1 MSSVTTRHASG
12 VSVVVVRDTPMDG
25 TSHVNGLGAW
35 VSSSDW
41 TIDTSGATEGTYS
54 VADER
59 RYLTGAGPNEVAA
72 ASTNVTVEYS
82 AAADNTASGAV
93 RWGLPR
99 TVGNGSATKLVSVF
113 APASR

>member
-1 MSSVTTRHASG
+1 MSSVTARHASG
-12 VSVVVVRDTPMDG
+12 VSVIVVRDTPTDG

-35 VSSSDW
+35 VSVSDW
-41 TIDTSGATEGTYS
+41 DIDTSGSTEGTYS
-54 VADER
+54 AADER
-59 RYLTGAGPNEVAA
+59 RYLTSTAASAA

-99 TVGNGSATKLVSVF
+99 TVGAGSATKLVTVF
-113 APASR
+113 APTSR